1 MILWVRNRKIEVVVC
16 VFVVFNGE
24 VIGMLNGTD
33 EFEQLEDAASES
45 GVSKEVYLQSM
56 TLDILREIRDL
67 LKSQQEGE

>member
-1 MILWVRNRKIEVVVC
+1 MRNRKIEVVVC

>member
-1 MILWVRNRKIEVVVC
+1 
-16 VFVVFNGE
+16 
-24 VIGMLNGTD
+24 MLNATD